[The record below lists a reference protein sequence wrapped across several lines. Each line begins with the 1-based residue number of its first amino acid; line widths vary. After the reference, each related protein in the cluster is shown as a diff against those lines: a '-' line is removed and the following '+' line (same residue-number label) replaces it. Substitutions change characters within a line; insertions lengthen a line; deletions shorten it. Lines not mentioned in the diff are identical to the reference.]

1 MVNLMKQGEACAVF
15 SILPGSLS
23 PKKTGVS
30 PKKESPAFMICIK
43 KSC

>member
-23 PKKTGVS
+23 PKKAGVS
-30 PKKESPAFMICIK
+30 PKKRIACFHDLY
-43 KSC
+43 